1 MRRTIFTETTTYRR
15 AVSRAIGLAA
25 GAALVGG
32 CTMTPWTDNWQPSGQ
47 QPQPSRQS
55 QAGVLAGYYRVNPGD
70 TLPGVAAGFGQ
81 RVQDLANWNHIA
93 PTDMLTP
100 GQVLRV
106 APPLGSTAVTS
117 PVPAGTAPSASALPG
132 TPPAE
137 AQPALAWP
145 AQGTVTSRFIP
156 GRTRGIT
163 ITSTGDKTVRAA
175 AAGRVVYAGN
185 GVAKYGP
192 LVILKHESGLI
203 TAYGHNGKLLVNDGD
218 AVSAGQPV
226 AEMDTNPDGRASFD
240 FEVRQDGKPVDPM
253 TFLPRNGG

>member
-15 AVSRAIGLAA
+15 AVSRATLLAA

-32 CTMTPWTDNWQPSGQ
+32 CTMTPWTDSYQPSSA
-47 QPQPSRQS
+47 PQPTR

-70 TLPGVAAGFGQ
+70 TLPSIAAGFGQ
-81 RVQDLANWNHIA
+81 RVQDLASWNRIA

-106 APPLGSTAVTS
+106 SPPPGATVVTS
-117 PVPAGTAPSASALPG
+117 PVPSGAAPSVSALPDTQAAQAQTQT
-132 TPPAE
+132 TP
-137 AQPALAWP
+137 LAWP

-156 GRTRGIT
+156 GKTRGIT

-175 AAGRVVYAGN
+175 APGRVVYAGT

-203 TAYGHNGKLLVNDGD
+203 TAYGHNGQLLVNEGD
-218 AVSAGQPV
+218 AVTAGQPI
-226 AEMDTNPDGRASFD
+226 AEMATNPDGRASFD
-240 FEVRQDGKPVDPM
+240 FEVRQDGKPADPI
-253 TFLPRNGG
+253 TFLPRNN

>member
-1 MRRTIFTETTTYRR
+1 LRRTIFTETTTYRR
-15 AVSRAIGLAA
+15 AVSRATLFAV

-32 CTMTPWTDNWQPSGQ
+32 CTMTPWTDSWQPTST
-47 QPQPSRQS
+47 PQPSRQN
-55 QAGVLAGYYRVNPGD
+55 QGGVLAGYYRVNPGD
-70 TLPGVAAGFGQ
+70 TLPSIAAGFGQ
-81 RVQDLANWNHIA
+81 RSQDVASWNHIA

-106 APPLGSTAVTS
+106 APPPGNTAITS
-117 PVPAGTAPSASALPG
+117 PVPSSGQPSSSALPG
-132 TPPAE
+132 ATAAE
-137 AQPALAWP
+137 PPALAWP

-156 GRTRGIT
+156 GKTRGIT

-175 AAGRVVYAGN
+175 AAGRVVYAGT

-218 AVSAGQPV
+218 AVAAGQAI
-226 AEMDTNPDGRASFD
+226 AEMATDPDGRSSFD
-240 FEVRQDGKPVDPM
+240 FEVRQDGKPVDPIG
-253 TFLPRNGG
+253 FLPRNGG